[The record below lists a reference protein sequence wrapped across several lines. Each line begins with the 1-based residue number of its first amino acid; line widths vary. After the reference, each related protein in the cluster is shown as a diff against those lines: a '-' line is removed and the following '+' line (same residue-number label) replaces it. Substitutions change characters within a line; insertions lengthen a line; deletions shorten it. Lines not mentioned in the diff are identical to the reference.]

1 MPAEML
7 TSSDD
12 SIEKGSGIFYF
23 GYGAIVNS
31 VSRARRGVETL
42 NEKPATLQDYQ
53 LTFAYGGAANILRK
67 RGWSVHGVVM
77 ECKTAKDWELL
88 KEFDAGYD
96 CLDVDVYPY
105 DGDADKPVRAHAFV
119 MALDESENAELPTTK
134 LPQERYIRIIAA
146 GMRHYGVDDEYID
159 YSILN
164 VPYIPN
170 RKPKDYLSFPQKI
183 SGRGKLKMISY
194 KEYERKAKKNTWFLI
209 GNRIIQLGEHD
220 PNSNFIQMLM
230 ARVIGKPDA
239 TFVTLQTL
247 FDPDLPLCESPDD
260 IQPLH
265 IAWAENQMVDTFE
278 QAELAAMTVGLVNG
292 SAASS
297 ARDSSVSRLSETMKR
312 FSIIKK

>member
-1 MPAEML
+1 
-7 TSSDD
+7 
-12 SIEKGSGIFYF
+12 
-23 GYGAIVNS
+23 
-31 VSRARRGVETL
+31 
-42 NEKPATLQDYQ
+42 
-53 LTFAYGGAANILRK
+53 
-67 RGWSVHGVVM
+67 
-77 ECKTAKDWELL
+77 
-88 KEFDAGYD
+88 
-96 CLDVDVYPY
+96 
-105 DGDADKPVRAHAFV
+105 
-119 MALDESENAELPTTK
+119 
-134 LPQERYIRIIAA
+134 
-146 GMRHYGVDDEYID
+146 MRHYGVDDEYID

-183 SGRGKLKMISY
+183 SGRGKLKVISY
-194 KEYERKAKKNTWFLI
+194 KEYERKAKKNAWFLI

-278 QAELAAMTVGLVNG
+278 QAELAAMTVGLVKG
-292 SAASS
+292 SAAS

-312 FSIIKK
+312 FSIIKM